1 MIDNVNVE
9 DNSTISTQFTTS
21 IQGNNDGKRI
31 ENNYDWPETL
41 KGSLYARLV
50 MSYTTKDGEERLDS
64 LGIQEVGSFTWVFVL
79 LIIVGVLIVV
89 AVDGAIVYYFLFWRK
104 KQDSCVTEKTNSYDD
119 KEISMT
125 DKNEA

>member
-9 DNSTISTQFTTS
+9 DNSSISTQFTTS

-50 MSYTTKDGEERLDS
+50 MSYTTKDGEETLDS

-79 LIIVGVLIVV
+79 LIIVGVPWFCARAYLT
-89 AVDGAIVYYFLFWRK
+89 W
-104 KQDSCVTEKTNSYDD
+104 
-119 KEISMT
+119 
-125 DKNEA
+125 

>member
-1 MIDNVNVE
+1 
-9 DNSTISTQFTTS
+9 
-21 IQGNNDGKRI
+21 
-31 ENNYDWPETL
+31 
-41 KGSLYARLV
+41 

-89 AVDGAIVYYFLFWRK
+89 AVDGAIVIYFLFWRK
-104 KQDSCVTEKTNSYDD
+104 KQDSCVTEKINSYDD

>member
-1 MIDNVNVE
+1 
-9 DNSTISTQFTTS
+9 
-21 IQGNNDGKRI
+21 
-31 ENNYDWPETL
+31 
-41 KGSLYARLV
+41 

-64 LGIQEVGSFTWVFVL
+64 LGIQEVESFTWVFVL

-104 KQDSCVTEKTNSYDD
+104 KQDSCVTEKINSYDD